1 MSAGS
6 IHFLLGHLH
15 LVKDNLTFWK
25 SHSSESTLYNFL
37 LMSKA
42 TQRKTKMVNKL
53 LWDQKVNAGVNK
65 AVS

>member
-15 LVKDNLTFWK
+15 LVKDKLTFWK

-37 LMSKA
+37 LMSKT
-42 TQRKTKMVNKL
+42 TQK
-53 LWDQKVNAGVNK
+53 DQDG
-65 AVS
+65 